1 MKAHDDA
8 RDTRTVTVRLLA
20 EIAETEVRSIRADQ
34 RLREDLGLDSLQSL
48 ELLSCIGEALK
59 IDLDVEEAMGI
70 RTVDDACDF
79 VARQY
84 AEQRRDGQR
93 RN

>member
-1 MKAHDDA
+1 MKAHEDA
-8 RDTRTVTVRLLA
+8 GDVTVRLLA
-20 EIAETEVRSIRADQ
+20 EIAETEVRAIRTDQ

-48 ELLSCIGEALK
+48 ELLSCIGEALE

-70 RTVDDACDF
+70 RTVGDACAF

-84 AEQRRDGQR
+84 KEQTAHGRLRAQ
-93 RN
+93 

>member
-1 MKAHDDA
+1 MKTHEDP
-8 RDTRTVTVRLLA
+8 RNVTVHLLA
-20 EIAETEVRSIRADQ
+20 EIAETEVRSIRDTQ

-48 ELLSCIGEALK
+48 ELLSSIGEALR

-70 RTVDDACDF
+70 RTVSDACAF

-84 AEQRRDGQR
+84 DEQRGNGQR
-93 RN
+93 RAH

>member
-1 MKAHDDA
+1 MKAH
-8 RDTRTVTVRLLA
+8 RDTRRVTVDKLA
-20 EIAETEVRSIRADQ
+20 EIAETDVRSIRDTQ

-48 ELLSCIGEALK
+48 ELLSSIGEALR

-70 RTVDDACDF
+70 RTVSDACAF

-84 AEQRRDGQR
+84 EDQRGDGQR
-93 RN
+93 RAH

>member
-1 MKAHDDA
+1 MRAQEDL
-8 RDTRTVTVRLLA
+8 RSVTVKFLA
-20 EIAETEVRSIRADQ
+20 EIAETDVRSIEDGQ

-70 RTVDDACDF
+70 RTVREACAF
-79 VARQY
+79 VASQY
-84 AEQRRDGQR
+84 AEQRSDGQR
-93 RN
+93 RAQ

>member
-1 MKAHDDA
+1 MRAHE
-8 RDTRTVTVRLLA
+8 DTRTVTVGLVA
-20 EIAETEVRSIRADQ
+20 EIAETEVRSIRANQ

-48 ELLSCIGEALK
+48 ELLSSIGEALK

-70 RTVDDACDF
+70 RTVEDACAF

-84 AEQRRDGQR
+84 EEQKGHGQR
-93 RN
+93 RAE